1 MGEWRLIC
9 GSRQAQ
15 ANRPR
20 QKRARNSRR
29 RRRQVSLAELI
40 PPTASRPKLTKGK
53 PGHPFITTL
62 ITTFSDRDCLYML
75 LDYCPGGEIFSYLR
89 KQKRFP
95 ENVARFYICEIVLI
109 LEFLHE
115 KEGVAY
121 RDLKPEN
128 ILLDAKG
135 HVKLVDFGFAKRVK
149 DRESQFSYGEDSN
162 SFLFGGLDGAET
174 SGYGGSNDS
183 VSRPNQ
189 LGSTG
194 KHKRSP
200 TDIGDS
206 APKKQVRPNGG
217 AIQRPGMH
225 RAGMPSVTGVS
236 KTQTAIDWLKARCG
250 FAASTSNLTTSSL
263 LNPPDPTNSV
273 TPAGET
279 YTLCGTPEYLAPEVI
294 QSQGHT
300 TAVDWWALG
309 ILMFEFI
316 TGYPPFWH
324 SNPMEIYK
332 Q

>member
-1 MGEWRLIC
+1 
-9 GSRQAQ
+9 
-15 ANRPR
+15 
-20 QKRARNSRR
+20 
-29 RRRQVSLAELI
+29 
-40 PPTASRPKLTKGK
+40 
-53 PGHPFITTL
+53 
-62 ITTFSDRDCLYML
+62 ML

-109 LEFLHE
+109 FEFLHE

-162 SFLFGGLDGAET
+162 SFLFGGLDGAGT
-174 SGYGGSNDS
+174 SGYGGSNGS
-183 VSRPNQ
+183 VSRPNQQ

-194 KHKRSP
+194 KHKRSH

-206 APKKQVRPNGG
+206 VPKKQEKASGTGIARP
-217 AIQRPGMH
+217 RMH
-225 RAGMPSVTGVS
+225 RAGIPSVTEVS

-250 FAASTSNLTTSSL
+250 FGSSTSNFTTSNLINNNS
-263 LNPPDPTNSV
+263 PDPTNNSI
-273 TPAGET
+273 PSGET

>member
-1 MGEWRLIC
+1 
-9 GSRQAQ
+9 
-15 ANRPR
+15 
-20 QKRARNSRR
+20 
-29 RRRQVSLAELI
+29 
-40 PPTASRPKLTKGK
+40 
-53 PGHPFITTL
+53 
-62 ITTFSDRDCLYML
+62 ML

-95 ENVARFYICEIVLI
+95 ESVARFYICEIVLI

-149 DRESQFSYGEDSN
+149 DRESHLSYGESSN
-162 SFLFGGLDGAET
+162 SFLFGSKKQDGAGK

-183 VSRPNQ
+183 VSRPGQ
-189 LGSTG
+189 GTTG
-194 KHKRSP
+194 KHKRRISDVGGN
-200 TDIGDS
+200 TTKNQEGRDGLR
-206 APKKQVRPNGG
+206 RPN
-217 AIQRPGMH
+217 IRPH
-225 RAGMPSVTGVS
+225 TNHTGITS
-236 KTQTAIDWLKARCG
+236 DASRTQTAIDWLKARCG
-250 FAASTSNLTTSSL
+250 FSSSL
-263 LNPPDPTNSV
+263 NNASYNINNPPTPTDSLSH
-273 TPAGET
+273 TGET

-332 Q
+332 QWAFIPFFPSFGRGGGVVV

>member
-1 MGEWRLIC
+1 
-9 GSRQAQ
+9 
-15 ANRPR
+15 
-20 QKRARNSRR
+20 
-29 RRRQVSLAELI
+29 
-40 PPTASRPKLTKGK
+40 
-53 PGHPFITTL
+53 
-62 ITTFSDRDCLYML
+62 ML
-75 LDYCPGGEIFSYLR
+75 LDFCPGGEIFSYLR

-109 LEFLHE
+109 FEFLHE

-149 DRESQFSYGEDSN
+149 DRESATSSSYGE
-162 SFLFGGLDGAET
+162 SFLFGTKTQDC
-174 SGYGGSNDS
+174 SGNSGFCGSNDS
-183 VSRPNQ
+183 ASPPPGARPPDRGVKQ
-189 LGSTG
+189 
-194 KHKRSP
+194 KRGIS
-200 TDIGDS
+200 DIGGPTS
-206 APKKQVRPNGG
+206 KKQEKPTGGGLHRPRLT
-217 AIQRPGMH
+217 Q
-225 RAGMPSVTGVS
+225 AGISS
-236 KTQTAIDWLKARCG
+236 ELSATQTAIEWLKARCG
-250 FAASTSNLTTSSL
+250 FSSNNASACLNIYNPAATTDSL
-263 LNPPDPTNSV
+263 PHT
-273 TPAGET
+273 GET

-309 ILMFEFI
+309 ILLFEFI

>member
-1 MGEWRLIC
+1 MVVVKLKQIDHVKNERAILGDVAGKLRPPLHI
-9 GSRQAQ
+9 SSLF
-15 ANRPR
+15 RPR
-20 QKRARNSRR
+20 RANFF
-29 RRRQVSLAELI
+29 
-40 PPTASRPKLTKGK
+40 AS

-75 LDYCPGGEIFSYLR
+75 LDFCPGGEIFSYLR

-128 ILLDAKG
+128 ILLDRKG

-149 DRESQFSYGEDSN
+149 DRESNFVSHGESEGG
-162 SFLFGGLDGAET
+162 FGSRDQDCAGS
-174 SGYGGSNDS
+174 SGFCGSNDS
-183 VSRPNQ
+183 ASPPLGARPSRCGVGKKRCVSD
-189 LGSTG
+189 TG
-194 KHKRSP
+194 GPVS
-200 TDIGDS
+200 
-206 APKKQVRPNGG
+206 KKQENPSGG
-217 AIQRPGMH
+217 ALDRPHTPDTGTTDEMGM
-225 RAGMPSVTGVS
+225 SVTQS
-236 KTQTAIDWLKARCG
+236 AIEWLKARCG
-250 FAASTSNLTTSSL
+250 FSSNYTEACLNIYNPAATTDSL
-263 LNPPDPTNSV
+263 PH
-273 TPAGET
+273 AGET